1 MKKVILGS
9 DYDRVIFSVPDE
21 VADNLRDYCMGF
33 LEWIYNSPEAER
45 FRTGDG
51 VAYSECDFIDYL
63 NDYKFTNEKSNFI
76 EVLECEPDEIPV
88 EYEEYPIFVF

>member
-1 MKKVILGS
+1 MKNVILGS

-21 VADNLRDYCMGF
+21 VADNLSDYCMGF
-33 LEWIYNSPEAER
+33 LEWIYNSPEAEKY
-45 FRTGDG
+45 RTGDG

-76 EVLECEPDEIPV
+76 EVLECEPDEMPV